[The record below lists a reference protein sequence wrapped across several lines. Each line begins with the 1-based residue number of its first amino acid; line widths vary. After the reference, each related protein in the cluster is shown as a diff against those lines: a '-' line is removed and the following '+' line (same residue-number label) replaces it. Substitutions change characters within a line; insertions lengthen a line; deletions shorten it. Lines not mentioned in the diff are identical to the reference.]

1 MAKGRKTG
9 GRRPGSV
16 NKVTVEFRQVIISLL
31 EANRDNYAIWLG
43 QVAGEDPAKA
53 LDLIA
58 KLAEYAA
65 PKLARTEVTG
75 ANGGPLVVKTSTED
89 ERL

>member
-16 NKVTVEFRQVIISLL
+16 NKVTAEFRDVISSLL
-31 EANRDNYAIWLG
+31 EANRDNYKTWLAD
-43 QVAGEDPAKA
+43 VAQNDPGKA
-53 LDLIA
+53 LDLVS

-65 PKLARTEVTG
+65 PKLARMEHTG
-75 ANGGPLVVKTSTED
+75 KDGGAIVVKAATGD
-89 ERL
+89 EAL